1 MDNILEVKNLSV
13 SFMSYIGEIRAVRD
27 VSFSLKPGE
36 TLAIVGESGC
46 GKTVTVKAL
55 MRLFGNSAAA
65 IKEGSQ
71 ILFRGQDIVK
81 MKKSE
86 RYNSRG
92 RGIGMMFQDPMTSL
106 NPTMN
111 VGAQIVEGIRTHDS
125 KISHRD
131 ALARAVKLL
140 ELVGIPSPEER
151 IGNYPHQLS
160 GGMRQRVMIAIAIA
174 CSPDIII
181 ADEPTTALDVTIQ
194 AQVLELLRE
203 LKDKLN
209 TAFILVTHDLGIVFD
224 FSDRIQV
231 MYAGRIV
238 ERGTKHEIYKNPV
251 HPYTWALLNSI
262 PRRGLQSKDELYSI
276 KGTPPDLMLPLEC
289 CPFAP
294 RCDYAMPI
302 CKARAPQEIALSDT
316 HGAACWLLHSM
327 APRVERPGALR
338 GADDE

>member
-1 MDNILEVKNLSV
+1 
-13 SFMSYIGEIRAVRD
+13 MSYIGEIRAVRD

-55 MRLFGNSAAA
+55 MRLFGNSAAV

-71 ILFRGQDIVK
+71 ILFRGQDIAK
-81 MKKSE
+81 MKKTDL
-86 RYNSRG
+86 YNIRG
-92 RGIGMMFQDPMTSL
+92 SGIGMIFQEPMTSL

-111 VGAQIVEGIRTHDS
+111 VGDQIVEGIRTHDQ
-125 KISHRD
+125 KISRRD
-131 ALARAVKLL
+131 AIARAVKLL

-151 IGNYPHQLS
+151 IKNYPHQLS

-231 MYAGRIV
+231 MYAGRVV
-238 ERGTKHEIYKNPV
+238 ERGTKEEIFRIPK
-251 HPYTWALLNSI
+251 HPYTWALLDSI
-262 PRRGLQSKDELYSI
+262 PSRSLPRKSRLYSL
-276 KGTPPDLMLPLEC
+276 KGTPPNLSLPIEG
-289 CPFAP
+289 CPFAA
-294 RCDYAMPI
+294 RCRYCMPV
-302 CKARAPQEIALSDT
+302 CRKCAPQPTGFSPT
-316 HGAACWLLHSM
+316 HQASCWLSHPM
-327 APRVERPGALR
+327 APQHVREGGSR
-338 GADDE
+338 